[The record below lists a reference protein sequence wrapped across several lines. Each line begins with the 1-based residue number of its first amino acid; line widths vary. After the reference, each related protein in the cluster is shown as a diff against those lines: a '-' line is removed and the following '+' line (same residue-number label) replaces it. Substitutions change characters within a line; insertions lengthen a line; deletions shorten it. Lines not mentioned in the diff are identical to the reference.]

1 MRPIEDIDA
10 LHAITAAWRRAGDT
24 IALVPTMGNL
34 HAGHIELVRHAASA
48 AARTVVSIFVN
59 PMQFVQGEDLDRYPR
74 TPERDQ
80 RMLAEAGVDVA
91 FLPPVAQMYPNG
103 YVDTTRVHVP
113 VLESIYCGEFRP
125 GHFTG
130 VATVVAKL
138 FNIVRPDCAVFGDK
152 DYQQLLLIRRM
163 VADLRF
169 SVEIIGVPTVRDA
182 DGLALSSRNNYLDD
196 DERMRAPRLYG
207 VLNEL
212 AKQLEAGRADY
223 STLESEAAV
232 ALTAAGFKPEYVG
245 ICRADD
251 LMPAAKD
258 DGDLV
263 ILAAVWLGKTRLID
277 HIEVKRS

>member
-103 YVDTTRVHVP
+103 YVGTTRVHVP

-169 SVEIIGVPTVRDA
+169 PVEIIGVPTVRDA

-232 ALTAAGFKPEYVG
+232 ALTAAGFKPQYVA

-251 LMPAAKD
+251 LKPAAKD

>member
-169 SVEIIGVPTVRDA
+169 PVEIIGVPTVRDA

-232 ALTAAGFKPEYVG
+232 ALTAAGFKPQYVA

-251 LMPAAKD
+251 LKPAAKD

>member
-10 LHAITAAWRRAGDT
+10 LHTITAAWRRAGDT

-34 HAGHIELVRHAASA
+34 HAGHIELVRHAVSA

-103 YVDTTRVHVP
+103 YADTTRVHVP

-138 FNIVRPDCAVFGDK
+138 LNIVRPDCAVFGDK

-169 SVEIIGVPTVRDA
+169 PVEIIGVPTVRDA
-182 DGLALSSRNNYLDD
+182 DGLALSSRNNYLNV
-196 DERMRAPRLYG
+196 DERMRAPRLYE

-223 STLESEAAV
+223 SALESEAAV
-232 ALTAAGFKPEYVG
+232 ALTAAGFNPQYVA

-251 LMPAAKD
+251 LKQAAKD
-258 DGDLV
+258 DRDLV

>member
-169 SVEIIGVPTVRDA
+169 PVEIIGVPTVRDA
-182 DGLALSSRNNYLDD
+182 DGLALSSRNNYLDN

-232 ALTAAGFKPEYVG
+232 ALTAAGFKPQYVA

-251 LMPAAKD
+251 LKPAAKD

>member
-34 HAGHIELVRHAASA
+34 HAGHIELDRHAASV

-103 YVDTTRVHVP
+103 YADTTRVHVP

-169 SVEIIGVPTVRDA
+169 PVEVIGVPTVRDA
-182 DGLALSSRNNYLDD
+182 DGLALSSRNNALDV
-196 DERMRAPRLYG
+196 DERKRAPRLYE
-207 VLNEL
+207 VLYEL

-232 ALTAAGFKPEYVG
+232 ALTAAGFNPQYVA

-251 LMPAAKD
+251 LKPAAMD

>member
-1 MRPIEDIDA
+1 
-10 LHAITAAWRRAGDT
+10 
-24 IALVPTMGNL
+24 
-34 HAGHIELVRHAASA
+34 
-48 AARTVVSIFVN
+48 
-59 PMQFVQGEDLDRYPR
+59 
-74 TPERDQ
+74 
-80 RMLAEAGVDVA
+80 
-91 FLPPVAQMYPNG
+91 
-103 YVDTTRVHVP
+103 VP

-169 SVEIIGVPTVRDA
+169 PVEIIGVPTVRDA

-232 ALTAAGFKPEYVG
+232 ALTAAGFKPQYVA

-251 LMPAAKD
+251 LKPAAKD